1 MAKFGEAMRG
11 LTVFISDIR
20 NCECPIP
27 MLWDGFWEWDYIVL
41 VSCPHFP
48 LLRKVWERDWYCVWP
63 VMCFAMRSS
72 CSIILCF
79 TGKSKEA
86 ERKRINKELANIR
99 SKFKSEWSYSTALKL
114 PLGVLPRV
122 LFVYSHLE
130 KLTISRSPTFVGS
143 FLEFLLECTCST
155 SFLTCLH
162 SVQCVCV
169 CVCVCV
175 RN

>member
-1 MAKFGEAMRG
+1 MVSKSTSKHVMHLLFLSPTTTFPHSLPMCVPHFIHVHTSLYSLSGDSTAMAKFGEAMRG

-99 SKFKSEWSYSTALKL
+99 SKFKSE
-114 PLGVLPRV
+114 
-122 LFVYSHLE
+122 
-130 KLTISRSPTFVGS
+130 
-143 FLEFLLECTCST
+143 
-155 SFLTCLH
+155 
-162 SVQCVCV
+162 
-169 CVCVCV
+169 
-175 RN
+175 

>member
-114 PLGVLPRV
+114 PLGVLPPRV

-130 KLTISRSPTFVGS
+130 KLTISGALHLLVHSWTFFWSIRVV
-143 FLEFLLECTCST
+143 LLSSHACIQY
-155 SFLTCLH
+155 
-162 SVQCVCV
+162 SVHVCV
-169 CVCVCV
+169 CVCVC
-175 RN
+175 N